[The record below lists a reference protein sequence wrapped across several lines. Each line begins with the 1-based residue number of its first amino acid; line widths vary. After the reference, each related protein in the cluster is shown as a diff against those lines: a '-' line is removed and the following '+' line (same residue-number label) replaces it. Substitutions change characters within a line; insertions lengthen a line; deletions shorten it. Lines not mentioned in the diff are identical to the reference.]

1 MTFSQAFIYLL
12 AAVISVPLAK
22 RLGLGSVLGYLFAG
36 VVIGPFCFGLVET
49 EGQDVMHVAEFGVVM
64 MLFVIGLELRPAILW
79 HMRGPILGLGGA
91 QVLGTTAAVSGLAL
105 LLRVPWQIATAV
117 GFILAM
123 SSTAIVLQLL
133 NERNLMKTAGGKASF
148 AVLLFQDIA
157 VLPILALFPLLAT
170 VTPTGDNHSEISSL
184 RDLPA
189 WQHTLVVVAA
199 IAAVIFA
206 GRFLLR
212 PFFRYIAA
220 TNLREMFT
228 VTALLLVVG
237 IALLMQRVGLSPA
250 LGAFLAGVVLAD
262 SEYRHQLE
270 TDIEPF
276 KGLLLGLFFI
286 SVGAGIN
293 FALIARSPGIVAS
306 LVVAILVVKFL
317 VLLAVSR
324 YSRLEPTQRYLFAFA
339 LAQGGE
345 FAFVLCSFAT
355 QNGVLTSDLANL
367 LVVTVA
373 LTMAT
378 APILMTINERLVQ
391 PRFASVL
398 PEREPDEID
407 ERDNPVV
414 VAGVGRFGHI
424 VARLLRLNGYGTTV
438 LDHDAEQVE
447 TLGRFGIKSYYG
459 DATRLDLLRTA
470 GAEQAQLF
478 VIAIDHEEQALKIV
492 DLIREHFPRLRILAR
507 ATSRQHAYELLR
519 RGVQDVYRE
528 TFESAVDLSV
538 DALVALGLPK
548 HRAQRAAQLFRE
560 HEDASVREMAQLD
573 TEDMKGYVSMARLHI
588 ANLENALASDKDVFQ
603 RNANATREAGAD
615 ASAS

>member
-36 VVIGPFCFGLVET
+36 VVIGPFCFGLVQT

-91 QVLGTTAAVSGLAL
+91 QVLGTAAAISGLAL
-105 LLRVPWQIATAV
+105 LLHVPWQSAIAV

-133 NERNLMKTAGGKASF
+133 NEKNLMKTAGGKASF

-157 VLPILALFPLLAT
+157 VLPILALLPLLAT
-170 VTPTGDNHSEISSL
+170 VTPTGDNHSAVSPL
-184 RDLPA
+184 GDLPG
-189 WQHTLVVVAA
+189 WQHTLVVLAA
-199 IAAVIFA
+199 IAAVILA

-220 TNLREMFT
+220 THLREMFT

-237 IALLMQRVGLSPA
+237 IALLMERVGLSPA
-250 LGAFLAGVVLAD
+250 LGAFLAGVVLAE
-262 SEYRHQLE
+262 SEYRQQLE

-355 QNGVLTSDLANL
+355 QNGVLTSDMANL

-373 LTMAT
+373 LTMAA
-378 APILMTINERLVQ
+378 APVLMTINERLVQ

-447 TLGRFGIKSYYG
+447 TLGRFGIKS
-459 DATRLDLLRTA
+459 
-470 GAEQAQLF
+470 
-478 VIAIDHEEQALKIV
+478 
-492 DLIREHFPRLRILAR
+492 
-507 ATSRQHAYELLR
+507 LLR
-519 RGVQDVYRE
+519 RCHAARSLANGRRGAGAAFRDRDRPGGAGAKNRRSHPR
-528 TFESAVDLSV
+528 TFSAAADPRARHQPAACLR
-538 DALVALGLPK
+538 VAAPRRAGRLPRDFRK
-548 HRAQRAAQLFRE
+548 RSSSECRRAGCARPAQRPRP
-560 HEDASVREMAQLD
+560 
-573 TEDMKGYVSMARLHI
+573 ARRATL
-588 ANLENALASDKDVFQ
+588 S
-603 RNANATREAGAD
+603 RTRERFCPRDGAIRYGGYERLRVHGP
-615 ASAS
+615 SPHRKPGERPGLG